1 MRKISIILCA
11 IIVFMLISAHPVLAQ
26 RNWIDGGGYFP
37 GLNLAPDQI
46 EEIQELR
53 LRFQEETL
61 SLRTELQALSLKLRT
76 MYYKGADQDDVYARQ
91 TEINELQEEM
101 GMRYME
107 HQKEIR
113 YLLTDEQKLLF
124 DRWSGAGPGYVFG
137 DRMIPGVA
145 GGRGWGAGNGRG
157 WNTGYDQSWVQG
169 MAPGTGLTRG
179 SNLNMGRG
187 WRCPGLWNRW

>member
-1 MRKISIILCA
+1 MRKINFILCA
-11 IIVFMLISAHPVLAQ
+11 IIGFLLISAHPGLAQ
-26 RNWIDGGGYFP
+26 RNLINSGGYFP

-61 SLRTELQALSLKLRT
+61 SLRTELQTLSLELRT
-76 MYYKGADQDDVYARQ
+76 MYYKGANQDDVYARQ

-101 GMRYME
+101 GMRYMD

-124 DRWSGAGPGYVFG
+124 DRWAGVGSGYGFG
-137 DRMIPGVA
+137 DRMIPGPA

-157 WNTGYDQSWVQG
+157 WNTGYNQSWVQG